1 MKLIAILIIGCWFL
15 IAAAPVNSQKIGFV
29 EDFALAEDRA
39 EALKQLV
46 PGTTEYYFYSC
57 LHAQHTGDFAK
68 VHELLKNWIKRE
80 GYTAQTNEILN
91 RQALLEYQQDPKK
104 SLEHIRKTLDLRFNH
119 QRETADRRT
128 DYPTSLDPEL
138 ISRSRFI
145 QTAFSRYR
153 NLQGVEDAGLYALPI
168 GQLDPERRRDLLNRL
183 RRPDIPNLPE
193 LVVADL
199 KHKHS
204 GGFGAHPI
212 HSDLL
217 KDQLDECLRLMPGL
231 RDNSRFIQVY
241 LTKLAPSGD
250 VDLKSNFEERR
261 AHLDRMWA
269 FVKDLAPAHNSLKV
283 HVLYGIL
290 EDERRRG
297 RYEAAR
303 DLFMTYIQLPRRVQ
317 YIDPDYIRRREFRN
331 READLNADFSSATRM
346 PPIGSDDA
354 LVRDYLAHY
363 FVEAK
368 DFKSFVKY
376 IRDDYLQGIFVET
389 KIVNGVGDMEQW
401 YSLMDPNQYRRLK
414 ERVDLAFAHTNPRF
428 FTRGEPVSLDLFVKN
443 VETLIVKIFELNT
456 FNYFTD
462 RKEDVD
468 TAINLDGLSATWER
482 TETYDAPPL
491 RRVRRH
497 FEFPEIDAPG
507 VYVVEFIGNGRSSR
521 AVIRKGKLFFTETIG
536 PAGHEFRI
544 YDELNRHRPGATLWL
559 SGREYAPESDGAI
572 IVPFSTHPKD
582 QKVVLREGNLCSL
595 ARFQHQA
602 ERYRLS
608 AGFYV
613 DRESLLKGMRAK
625 VLVRPELTVNGHPAA
640 LSLLEGVRLSVE
652 STDGDGVSTTQEVS
666 DFALHEDRESVHE
679 FQVPEDLAALRFVM
693 KAEIQNISQNEKQPL
708 SAEYGCKINEIDA
721 TLHVHDLFLG
731 RDGDSHVVHV
741 LGKNGEPAA
750 GRPVQFDFKHRY
762 FREPAHAVLQTD
774 DKGRIRLGRLDGINQ
789 VTARGPGD
797 ISRTWPLLADRSQ
810 MPQVLHGQAGEALQ
824 LPYAKDGIDGLT
836 LLEIRMTTFAADRT
850 DALSVG
856 NGFLR
861 MAGLAPGDYA
871 LFFRDEGRRIDIRV
885 TAGEETDGVVLSDS
899 RVLEASPGNPLSIS
913 GAKVS
918 DKAIDVFLGNATPSA
933 RLHVFAVRMTPAFD
947 PFSGLRSVGL
957 PTPYVFRP
965 ARPESQYVA
974 GRDIGD
980 EYRYILDRQYARKF
994 PGNMLRRPELLLNP
1008 WEVRKTET
1016 ATDQAGAGTAYESER
1031 PSADAMV
1038 REPGAQGRGEGA
1050 ASDFS
1055 NLDFLA
1061 RSSAILVNLKPDKDG
1076 RVKIGREEIGDR
1088 SQILLVAVDPLS
1100 TVYREVALPAT
1111 EIARRDLRLRDKLD
1125 PKVHFT
1131 EQKEISVVPA
1141 GETLRISDIATAE
1154 FEVFDALGK
1163 VYRLMATLSGD
1174 ATLEKFSFILRWP
1187 DMDDAEKADKY
1198 AEFACHELNFFLF
1211 HKDRPF
1217 FDRVIRPY
1225 LGNKKDKTF
1234 MDHWLLG
1241 ADMGAYLEPWAFSR
1255 LNIVEKILLA
1265 RGGPD
1270 DHGRIGRFV
1279 KELFEMI
1286 PPDVERFN
1294 LAFDT
1299 ALRGSALEGDA
1310 FGFDDL
1316 KEALRDKAGEGAM
1329 DELDYAMDMEMEE
1342 AAPAETTRGDFQG
1355 AAKAMIQALPSAAPP
1370 PAPATGRA
1378 FKKRARREVREKARP
1393 FFRKLDKTKEWAENN
1408 YYHLPIAEQDAD
1420 LITVNGFWKEYA
1432 LSDTEAPFFSE
1443 AFPEAVSSFAEMM
1456 LALSVLDLPFEAKT
1470 HETDADDR
1478 AFSLTAGS
1486 PLIAFHQEIRPAPA
1500 AETPLPMM
1508 VTQRYFRP
1516 DDRYRYE
1523 GNERF
1528 DKFVSGEFLLQ
1539 TPYGCQVVLSNPTSS
1554 RRKLR
1559 LMLRIPMG
1567 AMPLKEGF
1575 YTEGEHVTLEPYA
1588 TETYEYHFYFPAT
1601 GTFGHYPVQA
1611 ALNEAFVAGAEPSNL
1626 NAVARLTKIDTE
1638 SWAYVSQNGD
1648 SEQVLAYMRSHNLNR
1663 INLPKVAFRMKDRTF
1678 FDAALDLLRFRHV
1691 YDHTLWSYG
1700 IHHGAEPAIRE
1711 FLEHSEYANQV
1722 GYAIDTALLTV
1733 DPVERKIYQHLE
1745 YRPLVN
1751 ARAHTLGD
1759 ERKILNDR
1767 FNEQYHEFMVVLSYR
1782 PRLDD
1787 ADLTAAVYYLLL
1799 QDRVAEAISFFGGID
1814 PKRLAT
1820 RLQYDYLQT
1829 YIDFYTGDLD
1839 RARRTVAAYA
1849 DYPVPRWRNFFRQAG
1864 DQLAEMEG
1872 GAATVADDKD
1882 RDQVQAQLAATA
1894 PNLEFSVE
1902 ARRITIRYRNIDE
1915 CLIRYYPM
1923 DIELLFSRNPFV
1935 EGGADHFG
1943 YIRPSE
1949 TETVALPPGGSV
1961 HTVDLPEQYRSSNLM
1976 IEVTAAGIQKS
1987 QTYYANA
1994 LDVRI
1999 IGDYGHLQAA
2009 HDPTRKP
2016 LPMTYVK
2023 VYARMRNGEVRFYKD
2038 GYTDLRGRFDFVSL
2052 STDELDSVDKFAI
2065 LVLNEEHGAVIREA
2079 EPPKR

>member
-1 MKLIAILIIGCWFL
+1 MKLIAILIIIICCWFL
-15 IAAAPVNSQKIGFV
+15 IAAPQVNAQKIGFV
-29 EDFALAEDRA
+29 EDFALAGDRA
-39 EALKQLV
+39 EALKGLV

-57 LHAQHTGDFAK
+57 LHAQHAGDYAK
-68 VHELLKNWIKRE
+68 VNDLLKNWIKRE
-80 GYTAQTNEILN
+80 GYTAQVNEILN
-91 RQALLEYQQDPKK
+91 RQALLEYQKNPKK
-104 SLEHIRKTLDLRFNH
+104 SLEHIRKALDLRFDH
-119 QRETADRRT
+119 QRETTDRRT
-128 DYPTSLDPEL
+128 DYPTSLDQNL
-138 ISRSRFI
+138 ISRPRFI
-145 QTAFSRYR
+145 QTAFARYR

-193 LVVADL
+193 LVTADL

-204 GGFGAHPI
+204 GGFGAHSI
-212 HSDLL
+212 HGDLL
-217 KDQLDECLRLMPGL
+217 KDQLDECLRLMPDL

-250 VDLKSNFEERR
+250 VDLTSNFEERR
-261 AHLDRMWA
+261 AHLDRIWA
-269 FVKDLAPAHNSLKV
+269 FVKDLAPAHNSLKA

-290 EDERRRG
+290 EDEQRRG
-297 RYEAAR
+297 RYDAAR

-346 PPIGSDDA
+346 APIGSDDA

-363 FVEAK
+363 FIDAR
-368 DFKSFVKY
+368 DFKAFAKY
-376 IRDDYLQGIFVET
+376 IRNDYLQNIFVET

-428 FTRGEPVSLDLFVKN
+428 FTRETPVSLDLFVKN
-443 VETLIVKIFELNT
+443 VETLIVKIFELNA

-462 RKEDVD
+462 KKEDID

-497 FEFPEIDAPG
+497 FEFPEIEAPG

-544 YDELNRHRPGATLWL
+544 YDELNRHRPDATLWL
-559 SGREYAPESDGAI
+559 SGREYAPEPDGAI
-572 IVPFSTHPKD
+572 IVPFSTNPRD

-625 VLVRPELTVNGHPAA
+625 VLVRPELTVNGYPAA

-652 STDGDGVSTTQEVS
+652 SIDGDGVSTTQDAS

-679 FQVPEDLAALRFVM
+679 FQVPENLAALRFTL
-693 KAEIQNISQNEKQPL
+693 KAEIRNISQNEKQPL
-708 SAEYGCKINEIDA
+708 SAEYGCKINGIDA

-731 RDGDSHVVHV
+731 RDGDDHVVHV

-774 DKGRIRLGRLDGINQ
+774 DKGLIRLGPLDGIDR
-789 VTARGPGD
+789 VTARGPGEV
-797 ISRTWPLLADRSQ
+797 SRTWPIPADRSQ
-810 MPQVLHGQAGEALQ
+810 MPQVLHGRAGETLQ
-824 LPYAKDGIDGLT
+824 LPYAEDEIKGLT

-856 NGFLR
+856 NGFLQ
-861 MAGLAPGDYA
+861 MEGLQPGDYA
-871 LFFRDEGRRIDIRV
+871 LFFRDEGRRIDIRM
-885 TAGEETDGVVLSDS
+885 TAGEEKAGVVISDS
-899 RVLEASPGNPLSIS
+899 RVLEASPGGPLSIS
-913 GAKVS
+913 GVKAS
-918 DKAIDVFLGNATPSA
+918 DKTIEVSLGNATPSA
-933 RLHVFAVRMTPAFD
+933 RLHVFATRMTPAFD
-947 PFSGLRSVGL
+947 PFAGLHGVGL

-965 ARPESQYVA
+965 SRPESQYVA

-980 EYRYILDRQYARKF
+980 EYRYILDRKYAQKF

-1016 ATDQAGAGTAYESER
+1016 ATDQAGAGTAYESAR
-1031 PSADAMV
+1031 PGADAMV
-1038 REPGAQGRGEGA
+1038 REPGTRFRGEEA

-1061 RSSAILVNLKPDKDG
+1061 HSSAVLVNLKPDKKG
-1076 RVKIGREEIGDR
+1076 RVTIDRKEIGDH
-1088 SQILLVAVDPLS
+1088 SLILLVAVDPLS

-1111 EIARRDLRLRDKLD
+1111 DIARRDLRLRDKLD
-1125 PKVHFT
+1125 PTIHFT
-1131 EQKEISVVPA
+1131 EQKEISIVPA
-1141 GETLRISDIATAE
+1141 DETLRISDIATAE
-1154 FEVFDALGK
+1154 FEVFDTLGK

-1198 AEFACHELNFFLF
+1198 AEFACHELNFFLY

-1217 FDRVIRPY
+1217 FDRVIWPY
-1225 LGNKKDKTF
+1225 LENKKDKTF

-1241 ADMGAYLEPWAFSR
+1241 ADLTPYLDPWAFSR

-1265 RGGPD
+1265 RGGPG

-1279 KELFEMI
+1279 KERFEMI

-1294 LAFDT
+1294 RAFDT
-1299 ALRGSALEGDA
+1299 ALRGSALEEDA
-1310 FGFDDL
+1310 FGIDDL
-1316 KEALRDKAGEGAM
+1316 KAVLRDKDGEAPMKELAFDMAM
-1329 DELDYAMDMEMEE
+1329 ETEAM
-1342 AAPAETTRGDFQG
+1342 APAPAIRSDAMG
-1355 AAKAMIQALPSAAPP
+1355 AAKTMAARSAAPP
-1370 PAPATGRA
+1370 PAPESGRA
-1378 FKKRARREVREKARP
+1378 FKKRARREARQKARP
-1393 FFRKLDKTKEWAENN
+1393 FFRKLDKTREWAENN

-1420 LITVNGFWKEYA
+1420 LITVNGFWKDYA
-1432 LSDTEAPFFSE
+1432 LSDAAAPFFSE
-1443 AFPEAVSSFAEMM
+1443 AFSEAVSNFAEMM
-1456 LALSVLDLPFEAKT
+1456 LALSVLDLPFESKT
-1470 HETDADDR
+1470 HKTDADDR
-1478 AFSLTAGS
+1478 SFSLTAGS

-1528 DKFVSGEFLLQ
+1528 DKFVSDEFLLQ

-1559 LMLRIPMG
+1559 LLLRIPLG

-1575 YTEGEHVTLEPYA
+1575 YTEGEHVALEPYA
-1588 TETYEYHFYFPAT
+1588 TQTYEYHFYFPAA
-1601 GTFGHYPVQA
+1601 GTFGHYPVQVA
-1611 ALNEAFVAGAEPSNL
+1611 RNEAFVAGAEPSNL
-1626 NAVARLTKIDTE
+1626 NVVARLTKIDTE

-1648 SEQVLAYMRSHNLNR
+1648 PEAVLAFMKSHNLNR
-1663 INLPKVAFRMKDRTF
+1663 IDLSKIAFRMKDREF
-1678 FDAALDLLRFRHV
+1678 FDAALDLLRSRHV

-1700 IHHGAEPAIRE
+1700 LHHGAEPAIRE
-1711 FLEHSEYANQV
+1711 YLEHSEYADRV

-1733 DPVERKIYQHLE
+1733 DPVERKTYQHLE

-1767 FNEQYHEFMVVLSYR
+1767 FNEQYHDFMSVLSYR
-1782 PRLDD
+1782 PHLDD
-1787 ADLTAAVYYLLL
+1787 ADLTAVVYYLLL
-1799 QDRVAEAISFFGGID
+1799 QDRVAEAIAFFQRIE

-1839 RARRTVAAYA
+1839 RTRKAAAAYA
-1849 DYPVPRWRNFFRQAG
+1849 DYPVPRWRNFFRQAA

-1882 RDQVQAQLAATA
+1882 RDQVQSRLAATA
-1894 PNLEFSVE
+1894 PSLDFSVE
-1902 ARRITIRYRNIDE
+1902 SRRITIRYRNIEE
-1915 CLIRYYPM
+1915 CRIRYYPM

-1935 EGGADHFG
+1935 TDDADHFG

-1949 TETVALPPGGSV
+1949 TETVDLPAGGSV

-1976 IEVTAAGIQKS
+1976 IEATAGGIRKS
-1987 QTYYANA
+1987 QTYYANS

-1999 IGDYGHLQAA
+1999 IGDYGHLQVA
-2009 HDPTRKP
+2009 HDLTRKP

-2023 VYARMRNGEVRFYKD
+2023 VYARMKGGDVRFYKD

-2052 STDELDSVDKFAI
+2052 STDELDNVEKFAI

-2079 EPPKR
+2079 VPPKR